1 MKKFI
6 AKIMKTISKTAANA
20 AVKLDDRKCGAV
32 KTAEGHDNTK
42 YASIAEA
49 IKFFTRKGISVKNPP
64 LCYTG
69 GITVILDGDDTLN
82 CREFPVIHTNERGL
96 VKTYNRIIRC
106 GSAAIQM
113 VAAFGAVFRYQTEH
127 IDIISELADVCHR
140 YNIYVPGKATIE
152 WLADLCRATGGY
164 AMFSVLLMEIQ
175 ERRIIPSNRC
185 YFCKNAIAEGA
196 AGIYKCK
203 LVDACTIEGNLT
215 YEEIANF
222 HPDVRV
228 VNGELWSS
236 YINGS
241 HCGCQCEYFDIR
253 SAALRM
259 ITNTGSRNNPTET
272 KKKEEYVA
280 PKMSNIDIAVKD
292 EDHSSIYPSIK
303 SKYYMK
309 APTFSSNPE
318 SGEISINHV
327 SLDDLVGDIVDD
339 DDEFI

>member
-6 AKIMKTISKTAANA
+6 ANIMKTISKATANA
-20 AVKLDDRKCGAV
+20 AVKLDDHKCGAV
-32 KTAEGHDNTK
+32 KTAAGRDNTR
-42 YASIAEA
+42 YTSIAEA
-49 IKFFTRKGISVKNPP
+49 IKFFNKKGISVKNPP
-64 LCYTG
+64 LCYTD

-96 VKTYNRIIRC
+96 VKTYHRIIRC

-113 VAAFGAVFRYQTEH
+113 VAAFGAVFRYPSKH
-127 IDIISELADVCHR
+127 IDIIGELADVCHR
-140 YNIYVPGKATIE
+140 HNIYVPGKATIE

-175 ERRIIPSNRC
+175 ERRIVRENRC
-185 YFCKNAIAEGA
+185 YFCKNTIAEGA

-203 LVDACTIEGNLT
+203 LVNACTIESNLS
-215 YEEIANF
+215 YDEIANL

-241 HCGCQCEYFDIR
+241 HCGCRCEYFDIR

-292 EDHSSIYPSIK
+292 EDDSSIYPSIK
-303 SKYYMK
+303 STYYMK

-318 SGEISINHV
+318 AGEISINHV

>member
-6 AKIMKTISKTAANA
+6 AKIMKTISKATANA

-32 KTAEGHDNTK
+32 KTAEGRDNTK

-113 VAAFGAVFRYQTEH
+113 VAAFGAVFRWYQTEH

-140 YNIYVPGKATIE
+140 HNIYVPGKVTIE

-164 AMFSVLLMEIQ
+164 SMFSVLLIEIQ
-175 ERRIIPSNRC
+175 ERRIVRENRC

-203 LVDACTIEGNLT
+203 LVDACTIESNLT
-215 YEEIANF
+215 YDEIANF

-241 HCGCQCEYFDIR
+241 HCGCRCEYFDIR

-272 KKKEEYVA
+272 KKKEEYIA
-280 PKMSNIDIAVKD
+280 PKMSNIDIAV
-292 EDHSSIYPSIK
+292 
-303 SKYYMK
+303 SKEEAEK
-309 APTFSSNPE
+309 HALKVPTFSSNPE
-318 SGEISINHV
+318 AGEISINHV

>member
-1 MKKFI
+1 MKTLI
-6 AKIMKTISKTAANA
+6 TNILTTISKTAANA
-20 AVKLDDRKCGAV
+20 AVKIDDRKCGAV

-42 YASIAEA
+42 YASIADA

-64 LCYTG
+64 LCYTN
-69 GITVILDGDDTLN
+69 GITVILDGDDTLD

-96 VKTYNRIIRC
+96 VKAYNHIIRC

-113 VAAFGAVFRYQTEH
+113 IAAFGAVFRYQSEH
-127 IDIISELADVCHR
+127 IDIIGELVDVCHR
-140 YNIYVPGKATIE
+140 HNIYVPSKATIE

-164 AMFSVLLMEIQ
+164 SMFSVLLMEIQ
-175 ERRIIPSNRC
+175 ERRIIKENRC

-203 LVDACTIEGNLT
+203 LVNACTIENNLS
-215 YEEIANF
+215 YDEIASL

-259 ITNTGSRNNPTET
+259 ITNTGTRNHPTET

-280 PKMSNIDIAVKD
+280 PHMTNIDIAVSK
-292 EDHSSIYPSIK
+292 EEAEKHSLK
-303 SKYYMK
+303 V
-309 APTFSSNPE
+309 PTFSSDPE
-318 SGEISINHV
+318 AGEIRINHV
-327 SLDDLVGDIVDD
+327 TLDDLVGDIVDD